1 MKPFNLT
8 EFKQGK
14 PAVNRAGAIAH
25 FVYHCPELEPL
36 SRLGWRV
43 GSDLYEGCEDG
54 AFRDDCRT
62 THDLVGMKTGVR
74 VGYVA
79 PEDMEKHFR
88 ETVRRTLEEYPP
100 AAPEDDVCGLCG
112 KLGPDKRAHP
122 VHCPGERIP
131 RGPFVHAE
139 CEDAECARAMA
150 ALTADQRKAFLDT
163 L

>member
-100 AAPEDDVCGLCG
+100 AAPRTTFAD
-112 KLGPDKRAHP
+112 
-122 VHCPGERIP
+122 
-131 RGPFVHAE
+131 
-139 CEDAECARAMA
+139 CAGSWGRTNARTRYIAPENVSPA
-150 ALTADQRKAFLDT
+150 ALSSMRSAKTPSARGRWRR
-163 L
+163 